1 MAATPIVFK
10 IENLTFWGET
20 SIKTWIEETHTCK
33 KYSSYYIAN
42 WAAVKTSN
50 FHWIGGCRKVS
61 NLRRIRVHLGHR
73 KRNNFHLNH
82 RVFWPS
88 KRWILLPDL
97 FAKVRANSL
106 KSSPSQNL
114 QFRRFISGLPMVS
127 PWGLEA
133 LRARLT
139 ASGGTDGQE
148 FQINEVEADSLSQES
163 IFVDVLPNPWFAI
176 DVGIQSAMVE

>member
-1 MAATPIVFK
+1 
-10 IENLTFWGET
+10 
-20 SIKTWIEETHTCK
+20 
-33 KYSSYYIAN
+33 
-42 WAAVKTSN
+42 
-50 FHWIGGCRKVS
+50 
-61 NLRRIRVHLGHR
+61 
-73 KRNNFHLNH
+73 
-82 RVFWPS
+82 
-88 KRWILLPDL
+88 
-97 FAKVRANSL
+97 
-106 KSSPSQNL
+106 
-114 QFRRFISGLPMVS
+114 MVS